1 LAVEEEEV
9 DILVDKQ
16 DMNAFAE
23 DDRQD
28 IAVDIVDNVEAWGEE
43 VVADNLDSTAVEDIV
58 DKEIVA
64 GMVGR
69 GCVDSVED
77 TGGRDCE
84 HP

>member
-1 LAVEEEEV
+1 M

-28 IAVDIVDNVEAWGEE
+28 IVVDIVDNVEALEEE
-43 VVADNLDSTAVEDIV
+43 VVADNLDSTAEEDIV
-58 DKEIVA
+58 DREIGA

-69 GCVDSVED
+69 GCVDSVEG
-77 TGGRDCE
+77 TGSRDCE

>member
-1 LAVEEEEV
+1 M

-28 IAVDIVDNVEAWGEE
+28 IAVGIVDNAEAWEEE

-58 DKEIVA
+58 DKEI
-64 GMVGR
+64 GVGR
-69 GCVDSVED
+69 VGKGCVDSVVD
-77 TGGRDCE
+77 TRSRDCE